1 MIKKGTKLQKKGFT
15 LLEVLIALV
24 ITAISVMGIYNLLN
38 ISINTLNYAKNKLDI
53 LNIAYEYFLID
64 NNEPNAYY
72 LSRLSENLE
81 VKDEITANIY
91 NILDE
96 HTLTIS
102 NSEEEIA
109 IIYFRKK
116 WKKVSH

>member
-1 MIKKGTKLQKKGFT
+1 MNKKGFT
-15 LLEVLIALV
+15 LLEVLIALT

-38 ISINTLNYAKNKLDI
+38 ISINTLNYAKNKLGI
-53 LNIAYEYFLID
+53 VNKAYEYFLID
-64 NNEPNAYY
+64 NNEPNSYY

-81 VKDEITANIY
+81 IKDEITANIY

-102 NSEEEIA
+102 SSEDKIA
-109 IIYFRKK
+109 IIYFKK
-116 WKKVSH
+116 K